1 MAANPAY
8 IGSSGIAAEAAG
20 AGAGWKADPMEDV
33 RDMFTTL
40 GMIITQRGDMINP
53 HNLTSMD
60 NFDYIMVDNVRSFIK
75 VWNKNSLS
83 VATEVCIPIQHKL
96 QGFFYWYHHHRKKG
110 MIPVAAD
117 FDVTAMR
124 LAVNEF
130 DAEIQAM
137 D

>member
-1 MAANPAY
+1 
-8 IGSSGIAAEAAG
+8 
-20 AGAGWKADPMEDV
+20 
-33 RDMFTTL
+33 
-40 GMIITQRGDMINP
+40 MINA
-53 HNLTSMD
+53 HNLTGMD
-60 NFDYIMVDNVRSFIK
+60 NFDYIRVDDVRSFIK
-75 VWNKNSLS
+75 VCNKISLS

-137 D
+137 NWISRTWVQVR